1 MFDRI
6 LGTPQLQVWY
16 EVENFTNESLLQ
28 VKLNDDVIF
37 FYFANVMKS

>member
-1 MFDRI
+1 M
-6 LGTPQLQVWY
+6 QVWY

-28 VKLNDDVIF
+28 VKLNDDVTF